1 MGTDAPKGGAERDD
15 GPTPV
20 AWTRVDVEV
29 RYAAPVAR
37 VWAALTVETAA
48 WWKGDFL
55 AAGPGSRIRLEGWPG
70 GRLFEE
76 TPSGGGVLW
85 FHVTVV
91 EPGRRLD
98 LAGDVG
104 LEWGGPFRSQVSIR
118 LEPDGAGT
126 VLRLTDALIGPLA
139 GKSPAGLAAG
149 WRMLFGTLLR
159 AYVDSETTGS

>member
-1 MGTDAPKGGAERDD
+1 MGTDAPKPGPGGAHE
-15 GPTPV
+15 PAPV

-29 RYAAPVAR
+29 RFAAPVAR
-37 VWAALTVETAA
+37 VWTALTVETAA

-70 GRLFEE
+70 GRLYEE
-76 TPSGGGVLW
+76 TPSGGGLLW

-118 LEPDGAGT
+118 LEPEGSGT
-126 VLRLTDALIGPLA
+126 VLRVTDALIGPLA
-139 GKSPAGLAAG
+139 GKHPDGLSAG

-159 AYVDSETTGS
+159 SYVDGETTGS